1 MSKTVTISS
10 RQFTVPTPF
19 EDGHVITANQAA
31 ALNQVFAENLR
42 NNFAGKVKAALEA
55 GAFDQDAMQSELDA
69 YAESYEF
76 GRSIS
81 GGGGSAVRGDPV
93 MSEARAIARAAL
105 SAKLRASGRKVSD
118 VSKDK
123 MDAAIAMLLER
134 DPNIRAEAER
144 RVAEKKALLESATS
158 SVGDDPFAGIDFGD
172 GQTETPVATPEAA
185 TSRRR
190 RGSTVEAAAE

>member
-1 MSKTVTISS
+1 
-10 RQFTVPTPF
+10 
-19 EDGHVITANQAA
+19 
-31 ALNQVFAENLR
+31 
-42 NNFAGKVKAALEA
+42 
-55 GAFDQDAMQSELDA
+55 
-69 YAESYEF
+69 
-76 GRSIS
+76 
-81 GGGGSAVRGDPV
+81 
-93 MSEARAIARAAL
+93 
-105 SAKLRASGRKVSD
+105 
-118 VSKDK
+118 
-123 MDAAIAMLLER
+123 MLLER